1 MKFRAR
7 RVLIAGRPESVAM
20 LAEVLD
26 GELQV
31 VPAHSAHEG
40 LEKLGTGGAF
50 DYVVCCL
57 DLHDA
62 RLFDFLDAA
71 CSTSDGSARIA
82 YIHASATQLSPQATA
97 AITDALETLGVRAFV
112 DFAPLAADRGEA
124 AAREAA
130 RAAILGESP

>member
-7 RVLIAGRPESVAM
+7 RVLIVGTPESVAM
-20 LAEVLD
+20 LTDVLQD
-26 GELQV
+26 ELEV
-31 VPAHSAHEG
+31 VPAHSAHDG

-50 DYVVCCL
+50 DYVVCCV

-82 YIHASATQLSPQATA
+82 YVHASAPQLSPQTTA
-97 AITDALETLGVRAFV
+97 AITDALEMLGVRTFV
-112 DFAPLAADRGEA
+112 DFASLAADLGEA
-124 AAREAA
+124 AAREAV
-130 RAAILGESP
+130 RAAILGDPP